1 MSKRDFD
8 AAEHILSMIQYVWQV
23 QPDTV
28 MRLFQ
33 TLAQTDPDL
42 ARAIQR
48 ILNSEIV

>member
-8 AAEHILSMIQYVWQV
+8 AAEHIHAMIQDVWQG

-33 TLAQTDPDL
+33 TLAHTDPEL
-42 ARAIQR
+42 AKAIQHV
-48 ILNSEIV
+48 LDAETT